1 VWWPPFLFALA
12 TNKKKKYKKNEVM
25 MGTREGEGYGTA
37 PWCVHRFL
45 EAVKLPG
52 GTWFEPCVGHGLIVR
67 AVNEVR
73 QDVDWSYV
81 EQDMAYLPAIKQIG
95 GDEGCIADFLSIPIT
110 HFYNVK
116 CVITNPPY
124 SLAEQFVEKCQL
136 FADNV
141 VMLLRVNWLG
151 SAERTKFFYKNM
163 PDIYVLPNRPSFKK
177 STNANSDPTEYA
189 WFHWSQRRSNSGKIR
204 RLDETPVEIRSK
216 QQAELYKIYEYYYGT
231 G

>member
-1 VWWPPFLFALA
+1 MATGRRLEHPLGGLRAEQADAARLGQAQVDGGLVALL
-12 TNKKKKYKKNEVM
+12 V
-25 MGTREGEGYGTA
+25 
-37 PWCVHRFL
+37 
-45 EAVKLPG
+45 
-52 GTWFEPCVGHGLIVR
+52 VGVDHGLGGLQVR
-67 AVNEVR
+67 
-73 QDVDWSYV
+73 
-81 EQDMAYLPAIKQIG
+81 PALQPEHER
-95 GDEGCIADFLSIPIT
+95 DN
-110 HFYNVK
+110 H
-116 CVITNPPY
+116 